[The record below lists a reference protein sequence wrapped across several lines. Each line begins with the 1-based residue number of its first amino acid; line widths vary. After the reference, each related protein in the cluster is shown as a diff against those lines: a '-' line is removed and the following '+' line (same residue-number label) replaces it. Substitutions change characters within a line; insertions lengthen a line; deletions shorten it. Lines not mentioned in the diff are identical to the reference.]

1 MRTKRDPK
9 TGAIMYIKTPEDIEK
24 ENIRKTIRDL
34 VLKNEKSDKR
44 IKSLEKKVTDLEKK
58 IKMLSENDATEKVV
72 KNA

>member
-9 TGAIMYIKTPEDIEK
+9 TGAITYIKTPEDIEK

-58 IKMLSENDATEKVV
+58 LKMLSENDATEKVV